1 CVMICLSLLV
11 IVNVSVVLH
20 VPQRY
25 GGLRPVPCWLCT
37 GRAGRNPP
45 VMRCP
50 VSSYRLLIG
59 PFALPLSPDIVRA
72 ATPFFPRLFRT
83 FPVIALAWVLVPV
96 TGRLPVYCP
105 SFPRE
110 RPALFYSE
118 FGTPKNPPACLPPLD
133 FVADSG

>member
-1 CVMICLSLLV
+1 MSVLSGLLMLAR
-11 IVNVSVVLH
+11 SCYGCS
-20 VPQRY
+20 QRY

-59 PFALPLSPDIVRA
+59 PFALPLPPDIVRA

-110 RPALFYSE
+110 RPALFYFE
-118 FGTPKNPPACLPPLD
+118 FGTPKNPPGCLPPLD